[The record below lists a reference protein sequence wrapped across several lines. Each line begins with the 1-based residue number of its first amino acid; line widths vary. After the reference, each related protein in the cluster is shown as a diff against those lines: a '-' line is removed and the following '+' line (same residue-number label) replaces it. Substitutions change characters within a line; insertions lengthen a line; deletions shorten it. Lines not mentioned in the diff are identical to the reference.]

1 MDAMDEQR
9 LRPIERRMRKL
20 AAAGTDDVEIA
31 WRFRRTP
38 RTVRNMR
45 DWAELPRQATDPQI
59 DAARDGTEL
68 TAIER
73 RVLRW
78 RDEGVAVEEL
88 AARFRHRPAYLEQV
102 EQIAR
107 YKRGH

>member
-1 MDAMDEQR
+1 
-9 LRPIERRMRKL
+9 MRKL
-20 AAAGTDDVEIA
+20 VAAGADDVEIA

-45 DWAELPRQATDPQI
+45 AWAELPRHGSTAK
-59 DAARDGTEL
+59 ASGTL
-68 TAIER
+68 RPIER

-78 RDEGVAVEEL
+78 RDDGVAVEDL
-88 AARFRHRPAYLEQV
+88 TSRFRRGPAYLEQV
-102 EQIAR
+102 EQFAR

>member
-1 MDAMDEQR
+1 
-9 LRPIERRMRKL
+9 MRKL
-20 AAAGTDDVEIA
+20 AAAGADDVEIA

-45 DWAELPRQATDPQI
+45 DWSELPRQAVDP
-59 DAARDGTEL
+59 RDGTEL
-68 TAIER
+68 TPIER

-78 RDEGVAVEEL
+78 RDDGVAVEEL